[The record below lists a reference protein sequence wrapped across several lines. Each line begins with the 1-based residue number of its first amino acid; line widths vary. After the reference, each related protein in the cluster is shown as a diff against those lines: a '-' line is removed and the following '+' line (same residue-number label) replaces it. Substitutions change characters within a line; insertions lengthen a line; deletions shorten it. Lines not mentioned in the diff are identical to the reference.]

1 MKAGAKLMTPKYDD
15 YRTIRN
21 ILKMVFN
28 WIIILFA
35 AFWRWLLSGL
45 LSCSRCFQ
53 DDFYSNYYLIHGV
66 LKMIFI

>member
-15 YRTIRN
+15 YRTVRN

-35 AFWRWLLSGL
+35 MF
-45 LSCSRCFQ
+45 
-53 DDFYSNYYLIHGV
+53 
-66 LKMIFI
+66 